1 MPAIGPRCHELRIND
16 PAGTCR
22 IMYRIDRDA
31 VIILDVFIKKT
42 RQTPGAVI
50 DACARRLRDY
60 DRLTGA
66 EEMER

>member
-1 MPAIGPRCHELRIND
+1 
-16 PAGTCR
+16 
-22 IMYRIDRDA
+22 MYRADSDA

-42 RQTPGAVI
+42 RQTPTSVI
-50 DACARRLRDY
+50 EACTRRLRDY